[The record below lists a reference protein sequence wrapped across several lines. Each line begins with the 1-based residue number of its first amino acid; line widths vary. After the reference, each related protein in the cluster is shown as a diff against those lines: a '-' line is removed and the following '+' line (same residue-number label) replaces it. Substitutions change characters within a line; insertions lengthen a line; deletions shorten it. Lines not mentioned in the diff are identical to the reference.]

1 MTAEDRLRAGDLPA
15 ALHELQQLVRGEPA
29 VAKHRIFLFQLLAIL
44 GQWDRARTQ
53 LHVLKDMDATTIPM
67 VKTYL
72 EALRCEVLRAG
83 VWRGERT
90 PLVFGQPEPWM
101 AGMVQ
106 ALALSATGK
115 VEQAQEMRAAALDQ
129 ATASSGT
136 VEWGR
141 PVAGGAAE
149 GPAES
154 LERAPFAWLADADP
168 RLGPVLE
175 AIVNGK
181 YYWAPWSAIGELT
194 IEAPT
199 DLRDFV
205 WVPAQIRWRN
215 GGEVVALLPSR
226 YPTSEAS
233 ADGALQLCRRT
244 EWLDAGH
251 GEYRGLGQ
259 KLLASEA
266 GEYGLLDVRKVVMS
280 APS

>member
-1 MTAEDRLRAGDLPA
+1 MTAEDRLRAGDVPA
-15 ALHELQQLVRGEPA
+15 ALHELQQLVRREPA
-29 VAKHRIFLFQLLAIL
+29 VGKHRIFLFQLLAIL

-53 LHVLKDMDATTIPM
+53 LHVLKDMDATAIPM

-115 VEQAQEMRAAALDQ
+115 VEQAQEMRAAALEN

-141 PVAGGAAE
+141 PAKGAAAE

-154 LERAPFAWLADADP
+154 VERASFAWLADADP

-181 YYWAPWSAIGELT
+181 YYWAPWSAVAELT

-226 YPTSEAS
+226 YPTSES
-233 ADGALQLCRRT
+233 STDGALQLCRRT
-244 EWLDAGH
+244 EWQDAGH
-251 GEYRGLGQ
+251 GEFRGLGQ
-259 KLLASEA
+259 KLLASDT
-266 GEYGLLDVRKVVMS
+266 GEWGLLDVRKVAMDGS
-280 APS
+280 S

>member
-1 MTAEDRLRAGDLPA
+1 MTAEDRLRAGDVPA
-15 ALHELQQLVRGEPA
+15 ALHELQQLVRREPA

-53 LHVLKDMDATTIPM
+53 LHVLKDMDATAIPM

-83 VWRGERT
+83 VWRGEHT

-115 VEQAQEMRAAALDQ
+115 VEQAQEMRAAALEQ
-129 ATASSGT
+129 ATAFSGT

-149 GPAES
+149 SPAES
-154 LERAPFAWLADADP
+154 VERASFGWLADADP

-181 YYWAPWSAIGELT
+181 YYWAPWSAVGELT

-226 YPTSEAS
+226 YPTSES
-233 ADGALQLCRRT
+233 STDGALQLCRRT

-266 GEYGLLDVRKVVMS
+266 GEWGLLDVRKVVMN
-280 APS
+280 ATA